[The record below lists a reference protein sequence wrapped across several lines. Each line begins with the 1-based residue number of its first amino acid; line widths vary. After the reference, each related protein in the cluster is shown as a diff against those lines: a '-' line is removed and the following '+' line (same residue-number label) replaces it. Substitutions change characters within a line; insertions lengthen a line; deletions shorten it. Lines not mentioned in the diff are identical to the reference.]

1 MPVDLTRSFDQFL
14 EQISLGDPQVPR
26 MNSAARTVSEFLLSS
41 YGIPQQDVFLQGSY
55 ANGTAIEPVDGGEYD
70 VDLVAVCADSDA
82 NATDAL
88 NDLEHRFKADG
99 RFRDRVREK
108 KPCVRLEYAGDDVGT
123 FHVDVVPT
131 RRLVTVAPAP
141 LETPRRKEG
150 WRATAPAEYT
160 NWCRSQG
167 ELYLRTVKMLK
178 RWRAEQQSVR
188 TAIKSIVLQV
198 LVAGCMPQVA
208 DDATRIAQ
216 TIQALHA
223 SLNNLP
229 QAPVVAN
236 PVLPSENLAASWS
249 QESFDSFKREL
260 SEAAQWVGQALA
272 ADDPIEATDIWR
284 EIFGDDFPAT
294 TPAELGLRVGDYS
307 HAQTPGAMGWTEAPN
322 ANYSVSLKA
331 TVQRGKRGQNRRP
344 YRSDGEIVFAGHRL
358 HFASRVIAPHHV
370 DVWWQVANT
379 GGHARAAAGLRGEI
393 FRGRDIKGNLLNDQK
408 ENWESTAYTG
418 SHLIRALLVRSNSV
432 VANSDWFRVNIYA
445 KGRGFRL

>member
-14 EQISLGDPQVPR
+14 EKISLGDPQVPR
-26 MNSAARTVSEFLLSS
+26 MNSAARTVSEFLLGS

-55 ANGTAIEPVDGGEYD
+55 TNGTAIEPVDGGEYD
-70 VDLVAVCADSDA
+70 VDLVAVCAASDA

-88 NDLEHRFKADG
+88 NDLERRLMADG
-99 RFRDRVREK
+99 RFRDRVRKK

-131 RRLVTVAPAP
+131 RRLVTAAPAP

-167 ELYLRTVKMLK
+167 DLYTRTVKMLK

-198 LVAGCMPQVA
+198 LVAGSMPQVT

-216 TIQALHA
+216 TILALHA

-260 SEAAQWVGQALA
+260 AEAAQWVGQALA
-272 ADDPIEATDIWR
+272 ADDPIEAADVWR

-294 TPAELGLRVGDYS
+294 TPDELGLRVGDYS
-307 HAQTPGAMGWTEAPN
+307 HAQTPAAMGWAEAPN
-322 ANYSVSLKA
+322 ADYSVSVKA
-331 TVQRGKRGQNRRP
+331 TVQRGKRGQTRRP
-344 YRSDGEIVFAGHRL
+344 YPSDGEIVFAGHRL

-379 GGHARAAAGLRGEI
+379 GGHARAAASLRGEI
-393 FRGRDIKGNLLNDQK
+393 FKGHDIKGNPLNDQK

-418 SHLIRALLVRSNSV
+418 SHLIRALLVRSDSV